1 MKKKR
6 LLIELPTWLG
16 DCVMATPAIDNIIKY
31 YKDVE
36 ITIIGS
42 KISTLAMKHHPK
54 VKDIEI
60 LEKNLSDVKKI
71 RKKTVTFVFNKYDI
85 INRTFQ
91 RLIILW

>member
-16 DCVMATPAIDNIIKY
+16 DCVMATPAIENIIKY
-31 YKDVE
+31 YKGVE

-42 KISTLAMKHHPK
+42 KISTFAMKHHPE

-60 LEKNLSDVKKI
+60 LEKNFSDMKKMH
-71 RKKTVTFVFNKYDI
+71 RKLLYFF
-85 INRTFQ
+85 
-91 RLIILW
+91 